1 MNNKWLGLALVVIVA
16 VLGGL
21 SIVLSI
27 GNAVQVAVA
36 PMVDYLD
43 DIAISQRNIEKKLGG
58 EKDPGMKDLLARLD
72 SLEKEVKSLK
82 GGRLAEPKEPEID
95 LTTVHNIPLGTS
107 PIFGKADAPVTIVE
121 FVDFQCPYCA
131 RFHPA
136 AMNAAKAHPDKIRF
150 VLKMFP
156 LPFHPMARP
165 AAKAAFAAGVQGK
178 FYEMSEELFLNASA
192 LGDDKFRELAGKIGI
207 NVDQFMKDYKDR
219 DAEWEKAIE
228 ADMKI
233 VQDIGVR
240 GTPTY
245 YLNGR
250 QTMARVPEQWKQEI
264 DAAFNSPVPDA
275 PAAK

>member
-1 MNNKWLGLALVVIVA
+1 
-16 VLGGL
+16 
-21 SIVLSI
+21 
-27 GNAVQVAVA
+27 
-36 PMVDYLD
+36 
-43 DIAISQRNIEKKLGG
+43 
-58 EKDPGMKDLLARLD
+58 
-72 SLEKEVKSLK
+72 
-82 GGRLAEPKEPEID
+82 
-95 LTTVHNIPLGTS
+95 
-107 PIFGKADAPVTIVE
+107 
-121 FVDFQCPYCA
+121 
-131 RFHPA
+131 
-136 AMNAAKAHPDKIRF
+136 
-150 VLKMFP
+150 
-156 LPFHPMARP
+156 
-165 AAKAAFAAGVQGK
+165 
-178 FYEMSEELFLNASA
+178 MSEELFLNASA